1 MKNIKEK
8 KEIKEDQE
16 SSETIATSVLHL
28 MKRSL
33 LRVYALLIIFIFLF
47 VISIADSFY
56 QRKIII
62 EIIKERQES
71 NIVEYCETNANCT
84 CEKSE

>member
-16 SSETIATSVLHL
+16 TSETIATSVLHL

-33 LRVYALLIIFIFLF
+33 IRVYILLIIFIFLF
-47 VISIADSFY
+47 VISIVDSFY

-71 NIVEYCETNANCT
+71 NIVEYCETNANCI

>member
-1 MKNIKEK
+1 MKNTKEK

-16 SSETIATSVLHL
+16 ISETIATSVLHL

-71 NIVEYCETNANCT
+71 NIVEYCETNANCI